1 MLYLAPAVMAQTTA
15 PAQPENPLVQEM
27 AKYPGLMPEFS
38 QLLEKLQHGV
48 QLPPPRSESRL
59 LPLLP
64 ESTVFYAA
72 IPNYGDASH
81 QALTIF
87 QQELRQSSVLRAWW
101 QHGELGT
108 EGPKVEDSLEKLYQ
122 LCQFLGDEIVVS
134 GAIDGRRNPS
144 LLILAEVKKP
154 GLKNFLQQVVKDRA
168 AKSQVPLRIL
178 DVQDLA
184 TAPDTPAAQQLV
196 ILLRPDLLVAALDIA
211 ALRNFNDRVD
221 RSSRQFLSAPFG
233 QRLAK
238 AYDGGIT
245 TVAGADLQNIL
256 KQVPPGS
263 AENQLIFQRTG
274 FADMK
279 YVVWEH
285 KTAAG
290 AATSQMELSFTGP
303 RHGVASWLASPGPMG
318 GLDFVSP
325 KAIVTSSVLLKSPA
339 QIYDDLQD
347 LLSAS
352 NPNAFAGIAQME
364 KGLGVNLKED
374 VLGHLGGEITFELD
388 SFQPD
393 PAWKA
398 LLQVNGPGPLEATL
412 SRLLANMP
420 VSMEQSEQDGVTYHA
435 VRIPSAQKPFAI
447 AYAFVDGYLIV
458 ASNRAGVAEAVRVH
472 RGGQSLAKSSKF
484 LAAILPGN
492 PQVSGLLYE
501 DPVAMAA
508 LTMQKISPEIAD
520 SISHT
525 TVETPPV
532 MVAAYG
538 DESAIRQVSQSASF
552 DAGAALVVAAIAI
565 PNLLRARIAA
575 NDAGAAGTV
584 HVVVVAQVA
593 YMGTYPD
600 KGYARDLAALGP
612 DPSGAVMSTAAHAN
626 FIDATLGSASCTA
639 GNWCEKSG
647 FRFTTGGCAKQKQ
660 RCDQF
665 VVVGTPVSSQSGSR
679 SFCSTSD
686 GVVRFSIGPLLTSA
700 LSASECRTW
709 PPVQ

>member
-1 MLYLAPAVMAQTTA
+1 MLKAETSQQRHFCLMNWVAAAATMLYLAPAVMAQTTA

-59 LPLLP
+59 LPLLR

-256 KQVPPGS
+256 KQFLPEAP
-263 AENQLIFQRTG
+263 RT
-274 FADMK
+274 
-279 YVVWEH
+279 
-285 KTAAG
+285 
-290 AATSQMELSFTGP
+290 
-303 RHGVASWLASPGPMG
+303 
-318 GLDFVSP
+318 
-325 KAIVTSSVLLKSPA
+325 
-339 QIYDDLQD
+339 
-347 LLSAS
+347 
-352 NPNAFAGIAQME
+352 N
-364 KGLGVNLKED
+364 
-374 VLGHLGGEITFELD
+374 
-388 SFQPD
+388 
-393 PAWKA
+393 
-398 LLQVNGPGPLEATL
+398 
-412 SRLLANMP
+412 
-420 VSMEQSEQDGVTYHA
+420 
-435 VRIPSAQKPFAI
+435 
-447 AYAFVDGYLIV
+447 
-458 ASNRAGVAEAVRVH
+458 
-472 RGGQSLAKSSKF
+472 
-484 LAAILPGN
+484 
-492 PQVSGLLYE
+492 
-501 DPVAMAA
+501 
-508 LTMQKISPEIAD
+508 
-520 SISHT
+520 
-525 TVETPPV
+525 
-532 MVAAYG
+532 
-538 DESAIRQVSQSASF
+538 
-552 DAGAALVVAAIAI
+552 
-565 PNLLRARIAA
+565 
-575 NDAGAAGTV
+575 
-584 HVVVVAQVA
+584 
-593 YMGTYPD
+593 
-600 KGYARDLAALGP
+600 
-612 DPSGAVMSTAAHAN
+612 
-626 FIDATLGSASCTA
+626 
-639 GNWCEKSG
+639 
-647 FRFTTGGCAKQKQ
+647 
-660 RCDQF
+660 
-665 VVVGTPVSSQSGSR
+665 
-679 SFCSTSD
+679 
-686 GVVRFSIGPLLTSA
+686 
-700 LSASECRTW
+700 
-709 PPVQ
+709 